1 MPHHARPF
9 RAAIRHWS
17 IRSLVGTLCV
27 LGLVA
32 CGGGGDDGVFTPTSS
47 DAPTPA
53 PNESPQPTA
62 EGLTGVWSG
71 DGHIL
76 LISAEGRAY
85 GLLSLGDDVEI
96 VRGTVL
102 GLDHQVH
109 ASDFKAVSLIHE
121 APPRQ
126 PSFAGQFLPQS
137 RIQLNPVPDDGS
149 RVTVDRDEGHT
160 EHVPLSEQAGNYT
173 TEVHSVGGN
182 SDRYALTLS
191 EQGSLSLMSAS
202 VPQCQ
207 ANGQLNLRESSPG
220 LMDLNLRFEG
230 EGCVLPGGTVIS
242 GLAIFDPAIRMLSAF
257 AMSDDSSVGVL
268 LIAEP

>member
-1 MPHHARPF
+1 MPHHAHPF
-9 RAAIRHWS
+9 RSAIRHWS
-17 IRSLVGTLCV
+17 LRSLVGTLCV

-32 CGGGGDDGVFTPTSS
+32 CGGGGEDGVFTQPPP
-47 DAPTPA
+47 DAPPPA
-53 PNESPQPTA
+53 SNASPQPTA

-96 VRGTVL
+96 VRGSVL

-109 ASDFKAVSLIHE
+109 ASDFKAVSLIHDV
-121 APPRQ
+121 PPRQ
-126 PSFAGQFLPQS
+126 LAFAGQFLPQS

-149 RVTVDRDEGHT
+149 HVTVDRDEGHA
-160 EHVPLSEQAGNYT
+160 EHVSLSEQAGDYT
-173 TEVHSVGGN
+173 AEVYSVGGK
-182 SDRYALTLS
+182 SDRYVLTLS
-191 EQGSLSLMSAS
+191 EQGSLSLTSQS

-207 ANGQLNLRESSPG
+207 ASGQLNLRESSPG

-230 EGCVLPGGTVIS
+230 EGCVLPGSTVIN

-257 AMSDDSSVGVL
+257 AMNEDSSVGVL
-268 LIAEP
+268 LIAAP

>member
-1 MPHHARPF
+1 MPRHAHPF
-9 RAAIRHWS
+9 PSAIRRR
-17 IRSLVGTLCV
+17 IIQSLVGTLCA
-27 LGLVA
+27 LSLVA
-32 CGGGGDDGVFTPTSS
+32 CGGGDDGAFTPPE
-47 DAPTPA
+47 APAPA
-53 PNESPQPTA
+53 PNASPRPTA

-71 DGHIL
+71 GGHIL
-76 LISAEGRAY
+76 LISAEGLAY

-102 GLDHQVH
+102 GLDHQVQ

-126 PSFAGQFLPQS
+126 LAFAGQFLPRS

-149 RVTVDRDEGHT
+149 RVTVDHDEGHV
-160 EHVPLSEQAGNYT
+160 EHVPLSEQAGSYD

-182 SDRYALTLS
+182 SDRYTLTLS
-191 EQGSLSLMSAS
+191 EQGSLSLTSQS

-207 ANGQLNLRESSPG
+207 ANGQLNLRDSSPG
-220 LMDLNLRFEG
+220 LMDLNLGFEG
-230 EGCVLPGGTVIS
+230 EGCVLPAGTVIN
-242 GLAIFDPAIRMLSAF
+242 GLAIFDPAIRMLTAF
-257 AMSDDSSVGVL
+257 AMSDDSAVGVF